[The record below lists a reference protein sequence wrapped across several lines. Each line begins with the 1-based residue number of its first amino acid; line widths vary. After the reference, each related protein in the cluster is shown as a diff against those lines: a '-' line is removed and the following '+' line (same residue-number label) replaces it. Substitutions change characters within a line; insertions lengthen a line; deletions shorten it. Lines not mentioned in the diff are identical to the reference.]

1 MYLINSF
8 KNVNTKHKLVIAGGS
23 SDTDEYMAEVKKAA
37 MNDSRICFTGFV
49 QGDILQELYSNAYV
63 YVLPSDV
70 EGIGFQKVFVIK
82 YILLNY

>member
-49 QGDILQELYSNAYV
+49 QGDILQELYSNA
-63 YVLPSDV
+63 
-70 EGIGFQKVFVIK
+70 
-82 YILLNY
+82 